1 MNFQYISGFPEHQ
14 RKAATVHQR
23 SHCSAV
29 VKLDCVST
37 HREEIMVEIRWKLGI
52 IWREKDFLYSFS
64 SYFML
69 RGKSQSDRKG
79 NVERLLF
86 LLLWENDG
94 KMGLELGGVIWR
106 SSSFSFWNLARGR
119 YIWEV
124 RGMSWAVTCLSMV
137 VLRTLGGS
145 LENILRTRLEDSI
158 LKKTQRVAPYGEQSC
173 PWLLSVEGRCV
184 LCQRF

>member
-1 MNFQYISGFPEHQ
+1 MCRVVASCEVPVTSFLRKHAHFQVVKGMTILQILVGSERPSFPREQGSFREYLHVNFQYISGFPEHQ

-86 LLLWENDG
+86 LLL
-94 KMGLELGGVIWR
+94 
-106 SSSFSFWNLARGR
+106 
-119 YIWEV
+119 
-124 RGMSWAVTCLSMV
+124 
-137 VLRTLGGS
+137 
-145 LENILRTRLEDSI
+145 
-158 LKKTQRVAPYGEQSC
+158 
-173 PWLLSVEGRCV
+173 
-184 LCQRF
+184 